1 MGILATTGNCNCSTS
16 SELIKLLCDPESRKT
31 RVGIF
36 LSLRLRMT
44 LAVGVADGG
53 KETGEAVLIE
63 VTLVGACVTIGFEA
77 AG

>member
-1 MGILATTGNCNCSTS
+1 MGILATTGNCNCLTS
-16 SELIKLLCDPESRKT
+16 LGLIKRDPESRKT
-31 RVGIF
+31 RVEIF
-36 LSLRLRMT
+36 LSLRLRMS

-63 VTLVGACVTIGFEA
+63 VTLVGACVTVGFEA

>member
-16 SELIKLLCDPESRKT
+16 LGLIKLLCDPESRKT
-31 RVGIF
+31 RVEIV

-53 KETGEAVLIE
+53 KETGEAVLLE
-63 VTLVGACVTIGFEA
+63 VTLVGVCVTVGFEA